1 MHEIARD
8 EIKMN
13 SSKISVICDRIIEYG
28 ILLLVF
34 IMPFRDHTASVETIA
49 LLIPLIA
56 WIVKLRYV
64 PDVQFTKTSLNF
76 PIMYWGIVV
85 MLASISSIA
94 PSYSFYEFRS
104 QFLKQIVLFFIV
116 INNIKTN
123 KQMLKIVYILAI
135 SACVF
140 SIYGISGY
148 FNSTLTE
155 YGRATGAFGSYSR
168 SAMYCILVI
177 PLILTVFFHTKNKYI
192 KLVLI
197 LSAFLTGILLVLT
210 FTRGPWL
217 ILFGI
222 LLILLFRKNRKM
234 LIAFL
239 AALLLL
245 VLFCGPVTERVK
257 FTFEFKEG
265 INRALSGRLT
275 LWHNSLQIIKKH
287 PVLGVGYGP
296 NIFRKMYLHP
306 EYKFYIT
313 DPHGNFQQSDA
324 HNLYL
329 QIPIETGIVGLV
341 VFMYLLAGYIKYV
354 YKSYIHTEDYFK
366 KDILFTILLTIIGFL
381 ACSISGYFYEDRI
394 GLMFWLYMAIS
405 IGIGTN
411 EKEKYA

>member
-1 MHEIARD
+1 
-8 EIKMN
+8 MN
-13 SSKISVICDRIIEYG
+13 SSKISTICNRIIEYS

-34 IMPFRDHTASVETIA
+34 ILPFKHTASIESTA

-56 WIVKLRYV
+56 WIVKLRCV
-64 PDVQFTKTSLNF
+64 PDARFIKTPLNL
-76 PIMYWGIVV
+76 PIMYWGIVII
-85 MLASISSIA
+85 LASVGSIA

-104 QFLKQIVLFFIV
+104 QFLKQIILFFIV
-116 INNIKTN
+116 INNIKTK
-123 KQMLKIVYILAI
+123 KQMLKIVYMLAI

-140 SIYGISGY
+140 SIYGICGY

-177 PLILTVFFHTKNKYI
+177 PLILIVFFHTKNKYI
-192 KLVLI
+192 KLGLV
-197 LSAFLTGILLVLT
+197 LSALLTGILLVLT
-210 FTRGPWL
+210 FTRGPWV
-217 ILFGI
+217 ILFGT
-222 LLILLFRKNRKM
+222 LLMLLFKKSKKM
-234 LIAFL
+234 LTAFL

-245 VLFCGPVTERVK
+245 AIFCGPVTERIK
-257 FTFEFKEG
+257 FTFEVKEG

-306 EYKFYIT
+306 EYKFYLT

-329 QIPIETGIVGLV
+329 QILIETGIVGLLA
-341 VFMYLLAGYIKYV
+341 FMYLLARYAKCA
-354 YKSYIHTEDYFK
+354 YKSYVHTEDYFK
-366 KDILFTILLTIIGFL
+366 KDILFTILLTVIGFL

-394 GLMFWLYMAIS
+394 GLMFWLYMAMS
-405 IGIGTN
+405 MGIGIN
-411 EKEKYA
+411 EKER

>member
-1 MHEIARD
+1 MRA
-8 EIKMN
+8 N
-13 SSKISVICDRIIEYG
+13 TLKISTICDRIIEYG

-34 IMPFRDHTASVETIA
+34 IMPFKHTASIESIA

-56 WIVKLRYV
+56 WIIKLRYV
-64 PDVQFTKTSLNF
+64 PDAHFIKTPLNF
-76 PIMYWGIVV
+76 PIMYWGIAIVI
-85 MLASISSIA
+85 ASVSSIA

-104 QFLKQIVLFFIV
+104 QFLKQIILFFIV

-123 KQMLKIVYILAI
+123 KQMLKIVYVLAI
-135 SACVF
+135 SASVF
-140 SIYGISGY
+140 SIYGICGY
-148 FNSTLTE
+148 FNNTLTE
-155 YGRATGAFGSYSR
+155 YGRATGAFSSYSR

-177 PLILTVFFHTKNKYI
+177 PLVLTVFSHAKNKYI
-192 KLVLI
+192 KLALI
-197 LSAFLTGILLVLT
+197 LSTFLTGILLVLT

-217 ILFGI
+217 VLFCI
-222 LLILLFRKNRKM
+222 LLILLFRKSRKM
-234 LIAFL
+234 LISFL

-257 FTFEFKEG
+257 FTFEFREG
-265 INRALSGRLT
+265 IDRALSGRLT

-296 NIFRKMYLHP
+296 NIFRKMYLDP
-306 EYKFYIT
+306 EYKFYVT
-313 DPHGNFQQSDA
+313 DLHGDFQQSDA

-381 ACSISGYFYEDRI
+381 VCSISGYFYEDRI
-394 GLMFWLYMAIS
+394 GLMFWLYMGIS
-405 IGIGTN
+405 IGIGVETN
-411 EKEKYA
+411 EKEKHA